1 MGTVRLQEREALG
14 GARAY
19 CGWRLGGA
27 CGLELHEHV
36 GSQRIRSPEE
46 ETLNCAGWNLSRWC
60 RALSTQGR
68 GRRRRLSTSRSRACF
83 SRKIPTLI
91 EADARLTSC
100 VFPAVCT
107 HSAADVFL
115 RWDIALAR
123 RTRSCEP
130 RQHSRLEDA
139 GDLAR
144 MQLMLIARRRAR
156 SGARAC
162 RPKRV
167 RMLDKIAPSSEE
179 CCGGA
184 KTSRASSGT
193 PWSA

>member
-1 MGTVRLQEREALG
+1 MR
-14 GARAY
+14 
-19 CGWRLGGA
+19 
-27 CGLELHEHV
+27 V
-36 GSQRIRSPEE
+36 GI
-46 ETLNCAGWNLSRWC
+46 C
-60 RALSTQGR
+60 RALVS
-68 GRRRRLSTSRSRACF
+68 SPFHPRSREEEGMIHTQVARLLF
-83 SRKIPTLI
+83 PENPTVI